1 MVSTKNQMLKRN
13 FPMNIVI
20 LFKSLVKGLIESE
33 QKFNALNENI
43 YI

>member
-1 MVSTKNQMLKRN
+1 MVSTKNPMLKSN

-20 LFKSLVKGLIESE
+20 LLKSLAKGLIESE